1 VVTCWVSTGRSVV
14 QASAGGEQA
23 LLIPGFMVMV
33 IWLVIFYRVR
43 RRFPDLVR
51 VMMKSAWL
59 VAWLACLRLCEPC
72 DMRWDGVVFG
82 TCFRCLVYS
91 IVRDMCVGVEYVY
104 TCIHYWD
111 QPG

>member
-1 VVTCWVSTGRSVV
+1 VV

-23 LLIPGFMVMV
+23 LHIPGFMVMV

-51 VMMKSAWL
+51 VLMKSAWL
-59 VAWLACLRLCEPC
+59 VAWLAWFACLRLCEPC

-82 TCFRCLVYS
+82 TYFRCLVYS
-91 IVRDMCVGVEYVY
+91 IVCDMCVGVEYVY
-104 TCIHYWD
+104 MCIHYWD